1 MTRRAAG
8 HPLTRRTR
16 VQPLGIVPNLI
27 DQVYERLVDA
37 IAAGELEPGARLGQ
51 EEVAARLGVSRQP
64 VSHAL
69 HMLKRQGL
77 AIEQG
82 KRGVAVAPIEPRRI
96 ADLYEV
102 RAALEEVAASRAARA
117 VAEGLADPAAFF
129 AARNTLATGQSLS
142 GADPMHDWIAA
153 DVRFH
158 SALHRLSGN
167 MAIVE
172 TVAAQWPHFKRSMGA
187 VLGDRE
193 IRRRVWA
200 EHAGILAAVEAG
212 DPDEAGRRAR
222 THTEQAGA
230 ALVARLLL
238 KDDAA

>member
-1 MTRRAAG
+1 M
-8 HPLTRRTR
+8 
-16 VQPLGIVPNLI
+16 QPLGIVPNLI

-82 KRGVAVAPIEPRRI
+82 KRGFAVAPIEPRRI

-102 RAALEEVAASRAARA
+102 RAALEEVAARRAARA
-117 VAEGLADPAAFF
+117 VADGPADPAELR
-129 AARNTLATGQSLS
+129 AAREALAAGRALTD
-142 GADPMHDWIAA
+142 ADPMHDWIAA

-158 SALHRLSGN
+158 SALHRMSGN
-167 MAIVE
+167 LAIVE
-172 TVAAQWPHFKRSMGA
+172 TVAGQWPHFKRSMGA
-187 VLGDRE
+187 VLGDAEVRN
-193 IRRRVWA
+193 RVWA
-200 EHAGILAAVEAG
+200 EHVGILTAVEAG
-212 DPDEAGRRAR
+212 DQDEAGRRAR
-222 THTEQAGA
+222 IHTETAGA
-230 ALVARLLL
+230 ALVARLRL